1 MRSCLRDINL
11 YIDDMLESI
20 SRIRDYVLGMSFDE
34 FIADLKTQ
42 DAVLRNL
49 EIIGEAAG
57 KLPSDITD
65 DTSQIE
71 WRKIKALRNLLAHEY
86 FGVNVDIVWDVVQNK
101 LAELEVA
108 CRNIQD
114 GRNEENGGEA

>member
-1 MRSCLRDINL
+1 LRDINL